1 MSELTTSKETGGGL
15 RRKVVFVECAAAMGG
30 VQFSTLY
37 LVQHLDRTVWE
48 PVVVCPEAGDLA
60 EACRRSGI
68 RVHVL
73 KQPGLRSTSLR
84 IGRDIRVP
92 DPTAWL
98 TDGMGMLIAARR
110 LARFLA
116 QEKPSLVVTKGLFPH
131 FYGGLAA
138 RKLKI
143 PCIWHAQDFIS
154 ERHFGIYRRAFGYAA
169 RRLPAHIIVD
179 GAAIGR
185 QLPRKV
191 HDRIS
196 IIHNGVDSKV
206 FRPGLNGATVR
217 EELGLSAGAIVIG
230 HLARMT
236 PWKGQHY
243 LLQAFARIAAEAPDA
258 CLLFVGDPVFDND
271 SYQRELL
278 DLTARL
284 GLKERVKFAGYRH
297 DTPEV
302 LAAMDIFAFTSVE
315 KDTSPLA
322 LLSAM
327 SSGLPIVAFDIE
339 GVRELIEGDEHLLTV
354 PCAQADAL
362 ASALLKLIGD
372 ELLRAQLGQSVR
384 RLAEQRFSL
393 ERHVASIEEVLLRV
407 ARQRASAGN
416 DRVPALSP
424 QPFPKVNDCS

>member
-48 PVVVCPEAGDLA
+48 PVVVCPEAGDLT
-60 EACRRSGI
+60 EACRRSSI

-73 KQPGLRSTSLR
+73 KQPSLRSTSLR

-138 RKLKI
+138 RKLGI
-143 PCIWHAQDFIS
+143 PCVWHAQDFIS

-206 FRPGLNGATVR
+206 FRPGLNGASVR
-217 EELGLSAGAIVIG
+217 EELGFSAGAIVIG

-284 GLKERVKFAGYRH
+284 GLEERVKFAGYRH

-327 SSGLPIVAFDIE
+327 SSGLPIVAFDIA
-339 GVRELIEGDEHLLTV
+339 GVRELMANED
-354 PCAQADAL
+354 QFRL
-362 ASALLKLIGD
+362 ASVQDVAALSR
-372 ELLRAQLGQSVR
+372 ELSTVLFDPGLRKRLGAAAR
-384 RLAEQRFSL
+384 EQATNEFSL
-393 ERHVASIEEVLLRV
+393 EKYTDRIEQVFRELLQSARIPGATQVIPEAQQPASQLR
-407 ARQRASAGN
+407 
-416 DRVPALSP
+416 
-424 QPFPKVNDCS
+424 DCA